1 MDKMERA
8 ALRRYATGV
17 VPLTVFSVLL
27 LAALFLM
34 SIATQSSTLLGPLY
48 SVFLVISIFGILL
61 LLGLILVSLIRL
73 AVQFR
78 ARVMGSRLTLRLLG
92 MFAVLAVAPVAIVL
106 VFSLQVVNRGID
118 SWFDVRTEKA
128 LDDALLVGRTALDA
142 IKQELLKNAKSMA
155 VELESSADKLA
166 VPALDFLR
174 DKYGVS
180 ELTLFSQDGRII
192 ASSSEAGPGT
202 ATLVPDRPSDAILSQ
217 ARQGQIY
224 ANLDAIRKGDLQLR
238 VVVPVYPRE
247 VGASVRMLQI
257 LQPLPTRYAEL
268 SQSVQTAFAEYQKL
282 IYLRGP
288 LKFGFTLTLGLVALL
303 TILIAAWAA
312 IFSARRLA
320 APIRDLAAGTRAV
333 ADGDYGKQLP
343 VQGKDEFGILVQSFN
358 DMTRKIRDAQD
369 QIKRSRAEAEMQRT
383 YLQTVLTHLSSGV
396 LSFDGRNCL
405 RTHNAAAAQILRIDL
420 GPATGKSLDWIA
432 SSQPE
437 LGAFCEA
444 VRIATEGGRNEWQ
457 AEITLAG
464 QAGKRTLILRG
475 TMLPGPRRGK
485 GGFVLVFDDVTA
497 RIQVERDA
505 AWREVARRLAHEIK
519 NPLTPIQLS
528 AERIRHKCMSALAD
542 TEQRTLDRATHT
554 IIEQVE
560 ALKSMVNAFSDYAR
574 PVQMQTELMD
584 LNRLIRDVVELYGTE
599 VVDLASSATVA
610 KRPRAARGKGP
621 KLRSKRLTVELD
633 LDVQMPAMHA
643 DAGRLRQVLHN
654 LLLNA
659 RDALAE
665 HTRPLIRIH
674 TRHVMHDDCSS
685 VQLVIEDNGP
695 GIPAALM
702 DHLFE
707 PYVTSR
713 EKGTGLGLAI
723 VKRIIEEHN
732 GTLVAENINGGGAR
746 ISITLPADQTLSLDK
761 EAQTPAGLAISRK
774 QRA

>member
-1 MDKMERA
+1 MDQMERA
-8 ALRRYATGV
+8 TLRRYATGV
-17 VPLTVFSVLL
+17 VPLAVFSVLL

-106 VFSLQVVNRGID
+106 LFSLQVVNRGID

-128 LDDALLVGRTALDA
+128 LDDALLVGRSALDA

-155 VELESSADKLA
+155 VELEGSPDKLA

-174 DKYGVS
+174 DKYSIS

-192 ASSSEAGPGT
+192 ASSSDAGPGT

-217 ARQGQIY
+217 ARQGQAY

-238 VVVPVYPRE
+238 VVVPVYDRE
-247 VGASVRMLQI
+247 VGASVRLLQI

-369 QIKRSRAEAEMQRT
+369 QIKRSRAEAEMQGT

-432 SSQPE
+432 NSHPG

-444 VRIATEGGRNEWQ
+444 VRTATEGGRNEWQ
-457 AEITLAG
+457 AEITLPG

-475 TMLPGPRRGK
+475 TMLPGPRRGR

-528 AERIRHKCMSALAD
+528 AERIRHKCMSALAA

-574 PVQMQTELMD
+574 PVQMQTGLMD
-584 LNRLIRDVVELYGTE
+584 LNRLIRDVVELYGAD
-599 VVDLASSATVA
+599 VVDLANSAPAA
-610 KRPRAARGKGP
+610 KRPRAARGKGS

-633 LDVQMPAMHA
+633 LGADVPAIHA

-665 HTRPLIRIH
+665 HAQPLIRIH
-674 TRHVMHDDCSS
+674 TRHVAHEDSSS
-685 VQLVIEDNGP
+685 VQLAIEDNGP

-732 GTLVAENINGGGAR
+732 GALVAENFNGGGAR
-746 ISITLPADQTLSLDK
+746 ISITLPTDQTLSQQ
-761 EAQTPAGLAISRK
+761 AQTPAGLAVSRK

>member
-1 MDKMERA
+1 MDQMERA

-17 VPLTVFSVLL
+17 VPLAVFSVLL
-27 LAALFLM
+27 LVALFLL

-61 LLGLILVSLIRL
+61 LLGLILVSLVRL

-128 LDDALLVGRTALDA
+128 LDDALLVGRSALDA

-155 VELESSADKLA
+155 VELEGSPDKLA
-166 VPALDFLR
+166 VPTLDFLR
-174 DKYGVS
+174 DKYSIS

-192 ASSSEAGPGT
+192 ASSSDAGPGT
-202 ATLVPDRPSDAILSQ
+202 TTLVPNRPSDAILSQ
-217 ARQGQIY
+217 ARQGQAY

-238 VVVPVYPRE
+238 VVVPVYGRQ
-247 VGASVRMLQI
+247 VGASVRLLQI
-257 LQPLPTRYAEL
+257 LQPLPVRYAEL

-383 YLQTVLTHLSSGV
+383 YLQTVLAHLSSGV
-396 LSFDGRNCL
+396 LSFDVRNCL

-420 GPATGKSLDWIA
+420 QPGTGQSLDWIA
-432 SSQPE
+432 SSRPE
-437 LGAFCEA
+437 LGAFCDA
-444 VRIATEGGRNEWQ
+444 VRTATEGGRNEWQ
-457 AEITLAG
+457 AEITLPG

-475 TMLPGPRRGK
+475 TMLPGARRGK

-497 RIQVERDA
+497 RIQAERDA

-528 AERIRHKCMSALAD
+528 AERIRHKCMSTLAD
-542 TEQRTLDRATHT
+542 PEQRTLDRATHT

-574 PVQMQTELMD
+574 PVQMQTGLMD
-584 LNRLIRDVVELYGTE
+584 LNRLIRDVVELYGAD
-599 VVDLASSATVA
+599 VVDLASSAPLA
-610 KRPRAARGKGP
+610 KRPRAARGKGT
-621 KLRSKRLTVELD
+621 KSRSKRLTVELD
-633 LDVQMPAMHA
+633 LGADVPAIRA

-659 RDALAE
+659 REALAE
-665 HTRPLIRIH
+665 HAQPLIRIH
-674 TRHVMHDDCSS
+674 TRHVSHDDLNS
-685 VQLVIEDNGP
+685 VQLAIEDNGP
-695 GIPAALM
+695 GIPPALM

-732 GTLVAENINGGGAR
+732 GALVAENIDGGGAR
-746 ISITLPADQTLSLDK
+746 ISITLPTDQTLSQDK
-761 EAQTPAGLAISRK
+761 ETQAVAGLAVSRK